1 MAEITDTTTH
11 VEHRNGNTNG
21 AAPGA
26 VAAAPAAAPPRLPD
40 PARRDSPAGPAWRRR
55 HVLDLDDFTADEIAL
70 VMETTDAMREVLGR
84 EVPRLP
90 TLRGTTVATLFY
102 EASTRTRASFELAG
116 KALGADVINVSAS
129 GSSVEKGESLIDT
142 VRTLQAIGVDILV
155 MRHGSSGAPYLAAR
169 HLNAAVI
176 NGGDGW
182 HAHPTQALLD
192 LYTMRRHLGDLRG
205 RRVAIV
211 GDIMHSRVA
220 RSDLWGLAAA
230 GAEVVVCGP
239 PTLIPAGLGDAAPE
253 GDELRMP
260 PVRVE
265 HDLRRALDGAYVV
278 MTLRLQK
285 ERMQS
290 GLIPSLREYSRLY
303 EITAERLRWARPD
316 ALVMHPGPMNEGVEI
331 APEVAYGL
339 QSRIEEQ
346 VTNGVA
352 VRMALLYLIR
362 SGRRV
367 AAGT

>member
-1 MAEITDTTTH
+1 MSERTDE
-11 VEHRNGNTNG
+11 VARPARRNGSVV
-21 AAPGA
+21 
-26 VAAAPAAAPPRLPD
+26 VAD
-40 PARRDSPAGPAWRRR
+40 PARPADQRPPAQSTGALPAITWSRR
-55 HVLDLDDFTADEIAL
+55 HILDLDDFTAAEIDL
-70 VMETTDAMREVLGR
+70 VMETADAMREVLGR
-84 EVPRLP
+84 DVPRLP
-90 TLRGTTVATLFY
+90 TLRGTTIATLFY

-142 VRTLQAIGVDILV
+142 VRTLQAIGVDMLV
-155 MRHGSSGAPYLAAR
+155 MRHGKSGAPYLAAR
-169 HLNAAVI
+169 NLNAAVI

-192 LYTMRRHLGDLRG
+192 LYTMRRRLGDLRG

-211 GDIMHSRVA
+211 GDISHSRVA
-220 RSDLWGLAAA
+220 RSDLWGLATV

-239 PTLIPAGLGDAAPE
+239 PTLIPAGLGVSSPGGHAL
-253 GDELRMP
+253 GLP

-265 HDLRRALDGAYVV
+265 YNLRRALEGADVV

-303 EITAERLRWARPD
+303 EITAERLRWAKPE

-331 APEVAYGL
+331 APDVAYGL
-339 QSRIEEQ
+339 QSQIEEQ

-352 VRMALLYLIR
+352 IRMALLYLMQ
-362 SGRRV
+362 GRR
-367 AAGT
+367 AKGNG